1 MHKKIM
7 QKASKALDKDA
18 KHYAKESKMEKKEGH
33 KGKAKHELVEKREAK
48 SASKDLKKRARSA
61 HE

>member
-18 KHYAKESKMEKKEGH
+18 KHYAKEAAHTKGTKK
-33 KGKAKHELVEKREAK
+33 KHELIEKKEAK
-48 SASKDLKKRARSA
+48 SAAVELKKRARTA
-61 HE
+61 HEY